1 MILEAIILF
10 VTAVLS
16 WLLGYGR
23 GKIRGDKL
31 AAKYKAERDKEQ
43 KAKMEFATT
52 AYVMADFIGGLPTKW
67 KIRYKERKRN
77 RHKKTMEELKNG
89 EEVK

>member
-1 MILEAIILF
+1 MAVI
-10 VTAVLS
+10 AVLA
-16 WLLGYGR
+16 WGFGFFAGR
-23 GKIRGDKL
+23 AEGDRQ
-31 AAKYKAERDKEQ
+31 AKKHRIKAEKEH

-52 AYVMADFIGGLPTKW
+52 AYVMADFIDGLPTKW
-67 KIRYKERKRN
+67 KIRYKERERN